1 MAGEKSG
8 LLFAEGQPSRGK
20 SGLSSTER
28 PLGKGRQKE
37 RAESAGLPAGI

>member
-8 LLFAEGQPSRGK
+8 LPFAEWQPSRER

-37 RAESAGLPAGI
+37 RAESAELLAGI